1 MLPEPHSPRTGL
13 ALSDLQSTSS
23 SDGSSVNNSGS
34 NTYMIGGGVI
44 SGLAISSHGSPSW
57 STRGVGGIG
66 AGLSNSSAMSG
77 GGLKFNSNNQGGG
90 FFGGCST
97 SSSFSVGP
105 SNQVILLKK
114 RYFKIIKCKI
124 FNSTE
129 NLRSLT

>member
-23 SDGSSVNNSGS
+23 ADGSASGVNNNGG
-34 NTYMIGGGVI
+34 NTYLIGGGVI

-66 AGLSNSSAMSG
+66 AGLSNSSPG
-77 GGLKFNSNNQGGG
+77 NNGG

-97 SSSFSVGP
+97 SSSYGVGP
-105 SNQVILLKK
+105 SNQV
-114 RYFKIIKCKI
+114 FFC
-124 FNSTE
+124 F
-129 NLRSLT
+129 